1 MFTFWFD
8 TVLVD
13 GVAEEIRG
21 MRATPSL
28 FRLLRV
34 PAALGRTFTDA
45 EGEIGAE
52 DKVVLSDGLWRRLY
66 GGDPAVIGR
75 ELRLGWTGRRY
86 TIIGVMPTGF
96 SFFERGDDGH
106 ARASHEGVEFWIPLA
121 FTDAQKSDSA
131 RTRYG
136 FLHVGRLRP
145 GATLEQVQAQL
156 DAVHDANVKRFPEF
170 RYAELGMYTAVTPLQ
185 DALTRDIRSILY
197 LLWGGA
203 GFVLLIGAINIA
215 NLSLVR
221 ARMRARELATRLSL
235 GARRLQVTRQLII
248 EGLVPA
254 AIGGVAAAGVGAAIL
269 RALTATGVENLPNA
283 AQVRMDTTTFAF
295 VGAVCGLVGVLIGL
309 VPAITVGGLTINH
322 VLADGSRLGTSG
334 RATRLFGR
342 ALVVTQVALSVVL
355 LIGAT
360 LLLTSF
366 RHLLRVDPGF
376 TAARVTTATVFPPP
390 SRYPDAPAVD
400 TLVDRFLKA
409 VRAIPGVE
417 AAGITSN
424 VALSG
429 YASPATVAADND
441 PTARPDAV
449 VIPSVV
455 SVTPGYFEA
464 MATRLVRGRYFAES
478 DRRPRCASR
487 SWTSGWPHGS
497 GPIRIRSARA
507 CIVATPVRTP

>member
-1 MFTFWFD
+1 
-8 TVLVD
+8 
-13 GVAEEIRG
+13 
-21 MRATPSL
+21 
-28 FRLLRV
+28 
-34 PAALGRTFTDA
+34 
-45 EGEIGAE
+45 
-52 DKVVLSDGLWRRLY
+52 
-66 GGDPAVIGR
+66 
-75 ELRLGWTGRRY
+75 
-86 TIIGVMPTGF
+86 
-96 SFFERGDDGH
+96 
-106 ARASHEGVEFWIPLA
+106 
-121 FTDAQKSDSA
+121 
-131 RTRYG
+131 
-136 FLHVGRLRP
+136 
-145 GATLEQVQAQL
+145 
-156 DAVHDANVKRFPEF
+156 
-170 RYAELGMYTAVTPLQ
+170 MYTTVTPLQ

-400 TLVDRFLKA
+400 TLVDRFLEA

-429 YASPATVAADND
+429 YASPATVAADHD
-441 PTARPDAV
+441 PAAPP
-449 VIPSVV
+449 VIPSVIA
-455 SVTPGYFEA
+455 VTPGYFEA

-478 DRRPRCASR
+478 DRSTTLRVAILDERLAARLWPNQDPIGKGVYRGDAGPYTIVGVVREVRFEGLTERAESIGTAYFRTRRRRRFRDCDGSRSRQQPTPHQSRARCAERWRQSIR
-487 SWTSGWPHGS
+487 IFRCPTFRRWKSARRVRWFPSASPWVWQACSGWSRCFCRCAGS
-497 GPIRIRSARA
+497 TACSRMWWRTERARSAFGWRSA
-507 CIVATPVRTP
+507 APCAASFNSCSEKAWS